1 MNPLLLS
8 LAIALAGGPAAA
20 AAADPLQSPECH
32 SALEAMQRREA
43 ALAAA
48 SAPARA
54 SATPSSAVAVPG
66 GNPVLSE
73 QHRTRA
79 ADARLEQLRREAAR
93 ACLAS
98 RADAPAPTP
107 QRLAQPPVGVP
118 PVAGPPTPAAAH
130 APARATAA
138 APVPPA
144 MPVPRPAAPTVVTTC
159 DATGCWTSDGKRLD
173 RAGPNLLGPRGL
185 CTLQGALLQCP

>member
-1 MNPLLLS
+1 MKRLLL
-8 LAIALAGGPAAA
+8 AFTIALAGIAAA
-20 AAADPLQSPECH
+20 GAAADPLQSPECR

-48 SAPARA
+48 ASAPASVPAAPA
-54 SATPSSAVAVPG
+54 SATAGPGTSS
-66 GNPVLSE
+66 VLPE

-79 ADARLEQLRREAAR
+79 ADARLEKLRREAAR

-107 QRLAQPPVGVP
+107 QRLAQPPLAVP
-118 PVAGPPTPAAAH
+118 PVAGPPLH
-130 APARATAA
+130 APSRATGAA
-138 APVPPA
+138 SALPAGPV
-144 MPVPRPAAPTVVTTC
+144 PVPRPAAPIVVTTC
-159 DATGCWTSDGKRLD
+159 DATGCWTSDGRRLD